1 MSASSWDPP
10 TTGPYRSVPQR
21 PADALRTIDQALGAA
36 LRGDRQLRAEIV
48 ALVNRRVQLSD
59 ELAAATGEAA
69 HARSLAKRA
78 LLRANDSARAGQRA
92 DAARLTGA
100 AGVFAM
106 RLRDARGRVASVEEQ
121 LSACAARFQG
131 VEAAL
136 DANEHS
142 VEGVVAPC
150 LGVLSGRKASRAQA
164 AVDEALAV
172 ITASVSELV
181 DQAERSARAAAD
193 DAQAS
198 HVAEPVTAVAP
209 DDVEH
214 EVDLDS
220 VGPILDE
227 LRAELGLDGA
237 VAPPS
242 PPVTAQAPDAPAP
255 ADPEPVPA
263 SRSSGSSSESRSSES
278 SSKRS
283 ATPAARH

>member
-1 MSASSWDPP
+1 
-10 TTGPYRSVPQR
+10 VPQR
-21 PADALRTIDQALGAA
+21 PADARREIEQALDAA
-36 LRGDRQLRAEIV
+36 LRGDRELRAEIV
-48 ALVNRRVQLSD
+48 ALVDRRVQLSD

-69 HARSLAKRA
+69 DARSLAKRA
-78 LLRANDSARAGQRA
+78 LLRANESARAGQRA

-106 RLRDARGRVASVEEQ
+106 RLRDARVRVASVEQQ
-121 LSACAARFQG
+121 LSECAARFQG

-142 VEGVVAPC
+142 LEGVVATC
-150 LGVLSGRKASRAQA
+150 IGMLSGRKASRAQA
-164 AVDEALAV
+164 SVDEALAT

-198 HVAEPVTAVAP
+198 HVHVAEPVTAVTP

-214 EVDLDS
+214 ELDLES

-227 LRAELGLDGA
+227 LRAELGLDGT
-237 VAPPS
+237 APTTSTS
-242 PPVTAQAPDAPAP
+242 PPTPDPAPAPGPAPAP
-255 ADPEPVPA
+255 ASPSEP
-263 SRSSGSSSESRSSES
+263 SSM
-278 SSKRS
+278 RS
-283 ATPAARH
+283 ATAAARR